1 MLFKQILFSNHY
13 LKMNFNI
20 IKIAFYFFLISSFH
34 SCEKSAKP
42 IYDVKLDAD
51 FDLNTIS
58 SGSNL
63 VRNFVIIR
71 DIPVF
76 YKQNADQR
84 GVDTSRILVAY
95 PSFGLIKSRFGNEDM
110 AFVEDVIVN
119 LITPTGRRIEIY
131 RLDFVQFNTGS
142 EIRMLSGTFP
152 GLKQELTKEKID
164 IEIGFRFRRQPPLN
178 FRGRLEFGY
187 AVFEEE

>member
-1 MLFKQILFSNHY
+1 MNLNLFKIV
-13 LKMNFNI
+13 
-20 IKIAFYFFLISSFH
+20 FFLIWITSFF

-95 PSFGLIKSRFGNEDM
+95 PSFGLIKSRFGVEDM

-131 RLDFVQFNTGS
+131 RLDFVQFNTGN
-142 EIRMLSGTFP
+142 EIRMLSQTFG
-152 GLKQELTKEKID
+152 GLKAELTKEKID